1 MALILFRG
9 LVHECFNMTVTYFEL
24 KFKNDAVESNQE
36 LKITGQ
42 SADKYEATI
51 SYLLANMDQ

>member
-9 LVHECFNMTVTYFEL
+9 LVHECFNMTVTYFEF

-51 SYLLANMDQ
+51 